1 MSISNL
7 SDLFQMRT
15 SKDQEEMS
23 LVNLPAIKPGRGSA
37 PGEPQRPVLGGYCYC
52 IHGHGSFSSCRRQP
66 RLPQSTTREKRRL
79 QGPYIA
85 HYLMSTAQQQTTT
98 TKLLKFPL
106 QQSIRQEEKEKE
118 LQFLLSLP
126 PNFTSK
132 EPPKALALET
142 TADKKNLIKLFEHDT
157 FIIG

>member
-15 SKDQEEMS
+15 IKDQEEMS
-23 LVNLPAIKPGRGSA
+23 LVNLPAIKPGGGSA
-37 PGEPQRPVLGGYCYC
+37 PREPQRPVLGGYCYC
-52 IHGHGSFSSCRRQP
+52 IHGHGSFSSYRRQP

-98 TKLLKFPL
+98 TTTKLLKFPL
-106 QQSIRQEEKEKE
+106 QQSIRQEEKEKNSSSYNH
-118 LQFLLSLP
+118 SLP
-126 PNFTSK
+126 ISLPKN
-132 EPPKALALET
+132 PPEILST
-142 TADKKNLIKLFEHDT
+142 RNNSR
-157 FIIG
+157 

>member
-1 MSISNL
+1 
-7 SDLFQMRT
+7 MRA

-23 LVNLPAIKPGRGSA
+23 LVDLPAIEPIGGSA

-79 QGPYIA
+79 HGPYIA

-98 TKLLKFPL
+98 TKLLKFTL
-106 QQSIRQEEKEKE
+106 QQSIRQEEKEKKSSSNNH
-118 LQFLLSLP
+118 SLP
-126 PNFTSK
+126 ISLPKNPRKHQHSK
-132 EPPKALALET
+132 QQPIRRISSSSSNT
-142 TADKKNLIKLFEHDT
+142 TPE
-157 FIIG
+157 